1 MALQNLEVL
10 IKRQIEELWSTATSV
25 NSGSSVY
32 FKVCSQEGNNVE
44 NNSCHCIE

>member
-25 NSGSSVY
+25 NSGSTRCPDE
-32 FKVCSQEGNNVE
+32 K
-44 NNSCHCIE
+44 